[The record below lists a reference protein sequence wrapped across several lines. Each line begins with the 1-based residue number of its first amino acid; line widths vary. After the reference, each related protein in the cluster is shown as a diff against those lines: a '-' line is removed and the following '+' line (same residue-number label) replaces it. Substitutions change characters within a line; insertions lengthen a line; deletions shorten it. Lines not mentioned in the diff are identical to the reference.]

1 MDARS
6 PRSARRAPPRGGV
19 SAFLAGTGKVVVAAV
34 LLALIALGISVA
46 VAMASLPSFDEFKKS
61 PNGQSVEIRGAD
73 NSVLVSLGPSY
84 GEWLPYARIPHTM
97 TAAMIAVEDRRFY
110 SHIGIDPIGI
120 GRSLAVAGRSGR
132 FTQGASTITQQL
144 ARNVFLTSNR
154 TFGRK
159 IREAVLALAIERRF
173 TKEAILELYL
183 NRVYFGGGAY
193 GIDAASRKFFGH
205 PAEQLSLPEAAIIAG
220 LVKAPSR
227 YAPSADPIAAR
238 NRAATVIATMVESGS
253 ITRGEA
259 AAADLDHLRFAPQE
273 RQSGVRYF
281 TDWVLAQVENL
292 TDETVEPLSVSTTL
306 DPAGQRAAE
315 AAIAAEAPPGTQ
327 GALVAIA
334 HDGAVKAMVGGR
346 DYVTSNYNRAVSA
359 RRQPGSSWKLFDYTA
374 AIEDG
379 VNPDDT
385 IVDAPITIDGW
396 SPKNFTPGFAGTV
409 TVRQAFAR
417 SINTVAVR
425 LAQRVG
431 FDTVADVA
439 RRFGITTP
447 IDRRPAMAL
456 GASDVTLLELTGAYA
471 AIANQGVEA
480 RPYGITKIAT
490 ASGRV
495 LYTRE
500 APEARVLVAPYV
512 AAKMTDLLQAAVE
525 TGTGRNAQI
534 GRPLAG
540 KTGTTSSNKD
550 GWFIGFTSGL
560 TAGVWMGRDDSKPVP
575 VLQGGRAP
583 ARAFAAYMARAVG
596 GTPPAPLTTDVASPD
611 LGLEPDD
618 QVYGLAPDSTAPGVA
633 ADHADEVDLDTPRRP
648 ARPDPYQGD
657 GGQPRAYAREPDADP
672 YASQVP
678 RASAADPYAT
688 APRAY
693 PRDPYQ
699 DRRPAPRAAARD
711 PSADPYAARAPR
723 DDGSDDQAPRRQ
735 PRIDDRW
742 LDETLNGPPR

>member
-1 MDARS
+1 MAAPPRS
-6 PRSARRAPPRGGV
+6 PRRAPPPRGAFA
-19 SAFLAGTGKVVVAAV
+19 AFLVGAAKIAAGIAV
-34 LLALIALGISVA
+34 LGLIALGISVA
-46 VAMASLPSFDEFKKS
+46 IAMNSLPTFDEFKKS

-84 GEWLPYARIPHTM
+84 GEWLPFARIPRTM

-110 SHIGIDPIGI
+110 SHPGVDPIGI
-120 GRSLAVAGRSGR
+120 ARSVAVAQRAGH

-154 TFGRK
+154 TVSRK
-159 IREAVLALAIERRF
+159 IREIVLSLAIERRF

-205 PAEQLSLPEAAIIAG
+205 PAETLSLPEAAVIAG

-227 YAPSADPIAAR
+227 YAPSADPVAAR
-238 NRAATVIATMVESGS
+238 DRAATVIMTMVDSGQ

-259 AAADLDHLRFAPQE
+259 AAADLAHLKFAPQARE
-273 RQSGVRYF
+273 SGVRYF

-292 TDETVEPLSVSTTL
+292 TDEAVEPLSVSTTL

-315 AAIAAEAPPGTQ
+315 AAILTEAPAGTQ
-327 GALVAIA
+327 GALVALA
-334 HDGAVKAMVGGR
+334 HDGAVKAMVGGK
-346 DYVTSNYNRAVSA
+346 DYVQSNYNRAVAA

-379 VNPDDT
+379 VQPDDT

-396 SPKNFTPGFAGTV
+396 TPKNFTPGFAGTV
-409 TVRQAFAR
+409 TVRDAFAR

-439 RRFGITTP
+439 RRYGITTP
-447 IDRRPAMAL
+447 IDPRPAMAL
-456 GASDVTLLELTGAYA
+456 GASDVTLLELTAAYA
-471 AIANQGVEA
+471 AVANQGNEA
-480 RPYGITKIAT
+480 RPYAITRIAT
-490 ASGRV
+490 AAGRI

-500 APEARVLVAPYV
+500 APEARVIVAPYV
-512 AAKMTDLLQAAVE
+512 AAKLTDLMKAAVE
-525 TGTGRNAQI
+525 TGTGRAAQI

-550 GWFIGFTSGL
+550 GWFVGFTSGM
-560 TAGVWMGRDDSKPVP
+560 TAGVWMGRDDAKPVP

-583 ARAFAAYMARAVG
+583 ARAFAQYMARAVG
-596 GTPPAPLTTDVASPD
+596 GTPPGPLTTDVAAPD
-611 LGLEPDD
+611 MGLEPDD
-618 QVYGLAPDSTAPGVA
+618 AVYGLSPDSAAPGVTS
-633 ADHADEVDLDTPRRP
+633 DHSGEVDLTAPRRTP
-648 ARPDPYQGD
+648 QGDNDPDPYH
-657 GGQPRAYAREPDADP
+657 PD
-672 YASQVP
+672 
-678 RASAADPYAT
+678 RL
-688 APRAY
+688 
-693 PRDPYQ
+693 PRDPSTDYPP
-699 DRRPAPRAAARD
+699 RRDAPRL
-711 PSADPYAARAPR
+711 
-723 DDGSDDQAPRRQ
+723 
-735 PRIDDRW
+735 DDRW
-742 LDETLNGPPR
+742 LDHTLNDPPPR

>member
-1 MDARS
+1 MASRS
-6 PRSARRAPPRGGV
+6 PRPVRRAPPRGRFA
-19 SAFLAGTGKVVVAAV
+19 AFFIGLAKVVGAAI
-34 LLALIALGISVA
+34 LLGLIALGVSVA
-46 VAMASLPSFDEFKKS
+46 VAMDSLPTFEEFKKS

-84 GEWLPYARIPHTM
+84 GEWLPFARIPHTM

-110 SHIGIDPIGI
+110 SHPGVDPVGI
-120 GRSLAVAGRSGR
+120 GRALVSNEQRG
-132 FTQGASTITQQL
+132 TKQGASTITQQL
-144 ARNVFLTSNR
+144 ARNVFLTSNQ
-154 TFGRK
+154 TYGRK
-159 IREAVLALAIERRF
+159 LREAVLSLAIERKF

-205 PAEQLSLPEAAIIAG
+205 PASTLSLPEAAIIAG

-227 YAPSADPIAAR
+227 YAPSADPVAAR
-238 NRAATVIATMVESGS
+238 GRAATVIATMVDSGS
-253 ITRGEA
+253 ITPGEA
-259 AAADLDHLRFAPQE
+259 AAADLNNLKFAPQE
-273 RQSGVRYF
+273 RASGVRYF

-292 TDETVEPLSVSTTL
+292 TDEAVEPLSVATTL
-306 DPAGQRAAE
+306 DPTGQRAAE
-315 AAIAAEAPPGTQ
+315 AAIAAEAPAGTQ
-327 GALVAIA
+327 GALVAMA
-334 HDGAVKAMVGGR
+334 RDGAVKAMVGGR
-346 DYVTSNYNRAVSA
+346 DYVTSNYNRAVAA
-359 RRQPGSSWKLFDYTA
+359 RRQPGSSWKLFDYVA
-374 AIEDG
+374 ALEDG

-396 SPKNFTPGFAGTV
+396 SPKNFSPGFAGTV
-409 TVRQAFAR
+409 TVREAFAR

-456 GASDVTLLELTGAYA
+456 GASDVTLIELTAAYA

-480 RPYGITKIAT
+480 RPYAIRSIST
-490 ASGRV
+490 ASGKV
-495 LYTRE
+495 LYTRDL
-500 APEARVLVAPYV
+500 PEARVLVAPYV
-512 AAKMTDLLQAAVE
+512 AAKMTDLMKAAVE

-550 GWFIGFTSGL
+550 GWFVGFTNEL
-560 TAGVWMGRDDSKPVP
+560 TAGVWMGRDDAHPVP

-596 GTPPAPLTTDVASPD
+596 GTPPAPLTTDVAAPD

-618 QVYGLAPDSTAPGVA
+618 QVYGIAPDAAAPGVA
-633 ADHADEVDLDTPRRP
+633 SDNRGEVDLNVPRTTPP
-648 ARPDPYQGD
+648 ARDADDPYQGGRD
-657 GGQPRAYAREPDADP
+657 PADP
-672 YASQVP
+672 P
-678 RASAADPYAT
+678 RNQP
-688 APRAY
+688 P
-693 PRDPYQ
+693 P
-699 DRRPAPRAAARD
+699 RRPLARQYAQRRAAALACRD
-711 PSADPYAARAPR
+711 
-723 DDGSDDQAPRRQ
+723 RRT
-735 PRIDDRW
+735 PRIGNDGFERQI
-742 LDETLNGPPR
+742 EHRREAKRQRQ